1 MMIAKIALYYII
13 FALIATAANIAAQ
26 DCSVRVYDG
35 VFSVALS
42 IFIGTGVGL
51 LVKYELDRRYIFR
64 FYPKN
69 KRAHQKTFLLYALMG
84 IFTTLIFWG
93 FEWAFHLIFA
103 TKEMRY
109 LGGILGL
116 AIGYCSKYH
125 LDKRY
130 VFTPNYD

>member
-1 MMIAKIALYYII
+1 MNAKIALYYII
-13 FALIATAANIAAQ
+13 FALIATAANIVAQ
-26 DCSVRVYDG
+26 DCSVRLYNG
-35 VFSVALS
+35 AFSVAAS

-69 KRAHQKTFLLYALMG
+69 KKAHQKTFLLYAL
-84 IFTTLIFWG
+84 
-93 FEWAFHLIFA
+93 IFA
-103 TKEMRY
+103 TKTMRY

-130 VFTPNYD
+130 VFTAQYD

>member
-1 MMIAKIALYYII
+1 MNAKIALYYII
-13 FALIATAANIAAQ
+13 FALIATAANIVAQ
-26 DCSVRVYDG
+26 DCSVRLYNG
-35 VFSVALS
+35 AFSVVAS

-69 KRAHQKTFLLYALMG
+69 KKAHQKTFLLYALMG
-84 IFTTLIFWG
+84 VLTTLIFWG

-103 TKEMRY
+103 TKTMRY

-130 VFTPNYD
+130 VFTAQYD

>member
-1 MMIAKIALYYII
+1 MKAKIALYYII

-26 DCSVRVYDG
+26 DCSVQLYNG
-35 VFSVALS
+35 AFSVVAS

-69 KRAHQKTFLLYALMG
+69 KKAHQKTFLLYALMG
-84 IFTTLIFWG
+84 VLTTLIFWG

-103 TKEMRY
+103 TKTMRY

-130 VFTPNYD
+130 VFTAQYD